1 MARKPQALNRGL
13 AAQTAPFRVLA
24 YRRDY
29 AMADNQDLEWLSDYV
44 LSFLKTQDTLEPK
57 STRLKES
64 KQKQTRQSAMTQA
77 GSAGRS
83 MERRRSGT
91 RWSKLRLCTLG
102 ALVCVVGATAAAFC
116 GSRAEVRQPARL
128 RSLGTALRRPATA
141 TRPAEGSIL
150 DRPPQVLAE
159 DALKLLQEFGEV
171 AASTGMEMGL
181 RRGLQAAQAAAATA
195 AEVAR
200 KPPAE
205 LDEAFV
211 AKVLRKLFE
220 RLGSTYVKLGQ
231 FIASSPTVFPA
242 PYVKEFQ
249 RCLDSASTVSFVEV
263 KRIIERELGRP
274 LRDVFAYVDPTP
286 LASASI
292 AQVHTGRLRDGS
304 EVVVKVQKP
313 GIEEVL
319 KTDLGVVYLAA
330 RILEFIN
337 PDLNIRGS
345 ACCAACAGC
354 RHLTLLQ
361 EQKNLDVYRD
371 FLDENGLTAIAVAPK
386 PYPEASSKRV
396 LTMERLSGVP
406 LVDLEGIKKYTAD
419 PEATLVNALNVWA
432 LSVQKCE
439 FFHADVHAGNLLVL
453 EDGRVGFIDFGIVG
467 AELGHPQ
474 SRLSPQ
480 MATGIDKLNT
490 ALAVSDARGMANAL
504 ISMGATVGEVDEEAF
519 AADIQKLI
527 SSLGNTLDNSTD
539 MAVDESKMQDAF
551 KSLDGWCEGL
561 R

>member
-1 MARKPQALNRGL
+1 
-13 AAQTAPFRVLA
+13 AAV
-24 YRRDY
+24 
-29 AMADNQDLEWLSDYV
+29 
-44 LSFLKTQDTLEPK
+44 
-57 STRLKES
+57 
-64 KQKQTRQSAMTQA
+64 
-77 GSAGRS
+77 
-83 MERRRSGT
+83 
-91 RWSKLRLCTLG
+91 
-102 ALVCVVGATAAAFC
+102 
-116 GSRAEVRQPARL
+116 
-128 RSLGTALRRPATA
+128 RRPATA
-141 TRPAEGSIL
+141 TRPVEGSIL

-159 DALKLLQEFGEV
+159 DAMKLLKEVAEV
-171 AASTGMEMGL
+171 AASTGPEVGL

-195 AEVAR
+195 AEVAQ

-249 RCLDSASTVSFVEV
+249 RCLDSTSTVSFVEV
-263 KRIIERELGRP
+263 KRIIERELGQP
-274 LRDVFAYVDPTP
+274 LRNVFAYVDPTP

-345 ACCAACAGC
+345 LADIASDLRQSMLGELDF
-354 RHLTLLQ
+354 RE

-371 FLDENGLTAIAVAPK
+371 FLEENGLTAIAVAPK

-406 LVDLEGIKKYTAD
+406 LVDLEGIKKYTKD
-419 PEATLVNALNVWA
+419 PELTLVNALNVWA

-453 EDGRVGFIDFGIVG
+453 EACIWWHSH
-467 AELGHPQ
+467 AHLLGEKLLERAT
-474 SRLSPQ
+474 SDLS
-480 MATGIDKLNT
+480 L
-490 ALAVSDARGMANAL
+490 
-504 ISMGATVGEVDEEAF
+504 
-519 AADIQKLI
+519 
-527 SSLGNTLDNSTD
+527 
-539 MAVDESKMQDAF
+539 
-551 KSLDGWCEGL
+551 
-561 R
+561 

>member
-1 MARKPQALNRGL
+1 
-13 AAQTAPFRVLA
+13 
-24 YRRDY
+24 
-29 AMADNQDLEWLSDYV
+29 
-44 LSFLKTQDTLEPK
+44 
-57 STRLKES
+57 
-64 KQKQTRQSAMTQA
+64 
-77 GSAGRS
+77 
-83 MERRRSGT
+83 
-91 RWSKLRLCTLG
+91 
-102 ALVCVVGATAAAFC
+102 
-116 GSRAEVRQPARL
+116 
-128 RSLGTALRRPATA
+128 
-141 TRPAEGSIL
+141 
-150 DRPPQVLAE
+150 
-159 DALKLLQEFGEV
+159 LKLLQEFGEV

-249 RCLDSASTVSFVEV
+249 RCLDSTSTVSFVEV

-345 ACCAACAGC
+345 LADIASDLRQSMLGELDF
-354 RHLTLLQ
+354 RE

-467 AELGHPQ
+467 
-474 SRLSPQ
+474 RLSPQ

-539 MAVDESKMQDAF
+539 MAVDESKIQDIVLDIAQVAGNNGLKLPREF
-551 KSLDGWCEGL
+551 GLLIKQSLYFDRYTKLLAPDLNMMSDERIANFGQESETAVEAEA
-561 R
+561 

>member
-1 MARKPQALNRGL
+1 M
-13 AAQTAPFRVLA
+13 
-24 YRRDY
+24 
-29 AMADNQDLEWLSDYV
+29 
-44 LSFLKTQDTLEPK
+44 
-57 STRLKES
+57 
-64 KQKQTRQSAMTQA
+64 
-77 GSAGRS
+77 
-83 MERRRSGT
+83 
-91 RWSKLRLCTLG
+91 
-102 ALVCVVGATAAAFC
+102 
-116 GSRAEVRQPARL
+116 
-128 RSLGTALRRPATA
+128 
-141 TRPAEGSIL
+141 
-150 DRPPQVLAE
+150 
-159 DALKLLQEFGEV
+159 KLLQEVAEV

-200 KPPAE
+200 QPPAE

-211 AKVLRKLFE
+211 AKILRKLFE

-249 RCLDSASTVSFVEV
+249 RCLDSTSTVSFVEV
-263 KRIIERELGRP
+263 KRIIENELGRP
-274 LRDVFAYVDPTP
+274 IRSVFAYVDPTP

-292 AQVHTGRLRDGS
+292 AQVHVGRLLDGS

-345 ACCAACAGC
+345 LADIASDLRESMLGELDF
-354 RHLTLLQ
+354 RE

-371 FLDENGLTAIAVAPK
+371 FLEENGLTPIAVAPK
-386 PYPEASSKRV
+386 PYPDASSKRV

-406 LVDLEGIKKYTAD
+406 LVDLEGIKKYTND
-419 PEATLVNALNVWA
+419 PESTLVNALNVWA

-467 AELGHPQ
+467 
-474 SRLSPQ
+474 RLSPQ

-490 ALAVSDARGMANAL
+490 ALAVSDAKGMANAL
-504 ISMGATVGEVDEEAF
+504 ISMGATVGEVNEEAF
-519 AADIQKLI
+519 AADIEKLI
-527 SSLGNTLDNSTD
+527 SSLGSSLDNTTD
-539 MAVDESKMQDAF
+539 MSVDESKIQDIVLDIAQVAGNNGLKLPREF
-551 KSLDGWCEGL
+551 GLLIKQSLYFDRYTKLLAPDLNMMSDDRIANFGQESAEAPAGL
-561 R
+561 EARVTADDHTA